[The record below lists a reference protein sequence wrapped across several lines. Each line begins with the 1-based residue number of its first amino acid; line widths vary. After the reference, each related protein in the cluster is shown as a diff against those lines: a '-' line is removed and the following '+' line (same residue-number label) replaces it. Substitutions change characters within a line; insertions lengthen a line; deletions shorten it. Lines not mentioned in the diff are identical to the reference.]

1 MKLINKILIIDPGK
15 GWGQFVS
22 KMYCYQKLAN
32 HFNSKIIFLTKKSTQ
47 AEHYLKSL
55 SFCED
60 VLYIDEPKKGIKYI
74 FSNFKSIIKNIKKI
88 NQFQIEQCY
97 VFHPSLRY
105 LFIAH
110 LSNIKE
116 IWGLG
121 FKFQNFFLKKNKRFY
136 SSFFSKTKSDDEA
149 LEAVKKITN
158 SQKIDFQPLS
168 SIENNSRDTVGIII
182 AASGNEKRWA
192 ISNYL
197 KILKF
202 LKEKNYKKFLIISGL
217 DQSKDENLIKEKF
230 IQNTEI
236 IFTSDKKI
244 SDVIPYLKKC
254 KFCIGNDTGFSHLSV
269 NLDIETLVIQGDCP
283 PQSYSKL
290 LKHVDI
296 EPNVNRSPT
305 SIHTIKIE
313 KVLDELSKLLNRRGG
328 RVVEGARL
336 ESV

>member
-1 MKLINKILIIDPGK
+1 M
-15 GWGQFVS
+15 
-22 KMYCYQKLAN
+22 
-32 HFNSKIIFLTKKSTQ
+32 
-47 AEHYLKSL
+47 
-55 SFCED
+55 
-60 VLYIDEPKKGIKYI
+60 
-74 FSNFKSIIKNIKKI
+74 KNIEKI
-88 NQFQIEQCY
+88 NQFNFNACY

-105 LFIAH
+105 LFIAIF
-110 LSNIKE
+110 SNIKN

-121 FKFQNFFLKKNKRFY
+121 FKFQSLLLKRDQKY
-136 SSFFSKTKSDDEA
+136 YLSFFSKSKGDDET
-149 LEAVKKITN
+149 LESVKKITHYLN
-158 SQKIDFQPLS
+158 IDYKPLS
-168 SIENNSRDTVGIII
+168 SLDYGLRDTVGIII
-182 AASGNEKRWA
+182 AASGNEKKWA

-197 KILKF
+197 KIIQF

-230 IQNTEI
+230 IQNTDI

-254 KFCIGNDTGFSHLSV
+254 QFCIGNDTGFAHLSV
-269 NLDIETLVIQGDCP
+269 NLDIETLIIHGDCP

-296 EPNVNRSPT
+296 EPDVTRSPT